1 MLICFGGKHFRF
13 LWMNVTVKK
22 AKAIKSYPKLWP
34 IHFNLC
40 LKQKS
45 EKMTNLILC
54 GVKREDCIG
63 ILRGLDPWWRSPIIH
78 ILSCS
83 TSPLF
88 NLSNASKLFSWGA
101 AEARGAERSFA
112 FCHDSHHHW
121 SNQHPSKMVQ
131 IFVIKIKIDSISRCL
146 PYSRSI
152 LNCSSKMVHGTVMDN
167 ACSCVYIY
175 KPTKEP
181 KLDNHWIL
189 D

>member
-34 IHFNLC
+34 MHFNLY

-45 EKMTNLILC
+45 EKLTNLILC

-101 AEARGAERSFA
+101 AEARGAERSLA
-112 FCHDSHHHW
+112 FCHDSHHHC

-131 IFVIKIKIDSISRCL
+131 IFVTKIKIDSIYL
-146 PYSRSI
+146 
-152 LNCSSKMVHGTVMDN
+152 D
-167 ACSCVYIY
+167 VYHM
-175 KPTKEP
+175 
-181 KLDNHWIL
+181 LDQF
-189 D
+189 